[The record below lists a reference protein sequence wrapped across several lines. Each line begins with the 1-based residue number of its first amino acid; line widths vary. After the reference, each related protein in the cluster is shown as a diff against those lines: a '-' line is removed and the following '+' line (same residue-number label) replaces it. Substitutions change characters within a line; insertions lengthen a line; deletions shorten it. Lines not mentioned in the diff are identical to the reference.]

1 MLKHLTQV
9 SDENTAVLADM
20 FKLLGDPSRLK
31 IVMAL
36 LDGPVSVGAIAERLK
51 LSPSLVS
58 HHLRLLRAARLADHE
73 RRGRQMLYS
82 VHDHHIRCVIEDM
95 VEHVTESGPESG
107 QESAE

>member
-1 MLKHLTQV
+1 MLKHLTQLA
-9 SDENTAVLADM
+9 DDHTAVLADM

-31 IVMAL
+31 IVIAL
-36 LDGPVSVGAIAERLK
+36 LDGPLSVGSIAERLS

-58 HHLRLLRAARLADHE
+58 HHLRLLRAARIASHE

-95 VEHVTESGPESG
+95 VEHVTEG
-107 QESAE
+107 AD